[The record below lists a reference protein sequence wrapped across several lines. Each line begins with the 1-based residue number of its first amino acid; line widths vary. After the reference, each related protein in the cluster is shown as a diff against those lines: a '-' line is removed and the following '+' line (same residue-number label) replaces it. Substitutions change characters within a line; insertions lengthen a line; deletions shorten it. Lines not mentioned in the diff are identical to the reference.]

1 MSHINYASMPGPGD
15 DATWG
20 PVWHPNDPRRD
31 DPDDESVSA
40 DTLLDLFLQDVT
52 RVDEAAM
59 EFTAKLVEP
68 LNQAVIK
75 AYRAT
80 RRTNEINDA
89 HAAAIGRAYYSAVHA
104 VLSQQ
109 AEKEAT

>member
-15 DATWG
+15 EITWG
-20 PVWHPNDPRRD
+20 PIWHPNDPRRN
-31 DPDDESVSA
+31 DPDDGASP
-40 DTLLDLFLQDVT
+40 DTLLDFFMQDVT
-52 RVDEAAM
+52 KVDEAAM
-59 EFTAKLVEP
+59 EFTAELVAP

-80 RRTNEINDA
+80 RRTNEIDDA

-109 AEKEAT
+109 AEKGAT

>member
-1 MSHINYASMPGPGD
+1 MLLQIADIHAAINEL
-15 DATWG
+15 DAEWLDYQLDLEAWFITK
-20 PVWHPNDPRRD
+20 PQLRNLNDP
-31 DPDDESVSA
+31 
-40 DTLLDLFLQDVT
+40 
-52 RVDEAAM
+52 
-59 EFTAKLVEP
+59 
-68 LNQAVIK
+68 VIK

-80 RRTNEINDA
+80 RRTNEIDDA

>member
-1 MSHINYASMPGPGD
+1 MNYASMPGPGD
-15 DATWG
+15 EITWG
-20 PVWHPNDPRRD
+20 PIWHTNDPRRN
-31 DPDDESVSA
+31 DPDDGASPNA
-40 DTLLDLFLQDVT
+40 LLDLFLQDVT

-59 EFTAKLVEP
+59 EFTTELVAP

-80 RRTNEINDA
+80 RRTNEIDDA

>member
-15 DATWG
+15 EITWG
-20 PVWHPNDPRRD
+20 PIWHPNDPRRN
-31 DPDDESVSA
+31 DPDDGVSSN
-40 DTLLDLFLQDVT
+40 TLLDLFMQDVT
-52 RVDEAAM
+52 KVDEAAM
-59 EFTAKLVEP
+59 EFTAELVAP
-68 LNQAVIK
+68 LNHAVIK

-80 RRTNEINDA
+80 RRTNEIDDA